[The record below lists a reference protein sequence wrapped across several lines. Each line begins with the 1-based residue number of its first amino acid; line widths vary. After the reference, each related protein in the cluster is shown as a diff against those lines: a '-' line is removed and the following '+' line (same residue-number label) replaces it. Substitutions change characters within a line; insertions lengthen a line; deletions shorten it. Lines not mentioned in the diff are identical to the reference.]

1 MPLEQF
7 DPSGA
12 AGIGPRIGSVTGVSD
27 SSSAQRRRSAALAG
41 HTGDPVSARSALTDI
56 DAPVRIAALRSLARL
71 SELSDEHLSAG
82 LTDPDPSVRI
92 TALDLSAPRVS
103 PPIAALLDDDDPMV
117 VETAAWALGERPDP
131 EPSVIDRLAEIAGGH
146 DDPLARE
153 AAVAALGAIGDP
165 RGLPA
170 VLAATGDKPAVR
182 RRAVVALAAFD
193 GPEVDDAWARARTD
207 RDRQVRDAVDE
218 LLGPVDAPD

>member
-7 DPSGA
+7 DPSGG
-12 AGIGPRIGSVTGVSD
+12 AGGGPLIGKVADVSGP
-27 SSSAQRRRSAALAG
+27 SSAQRRRSAALAG
-41 HTGDPVSARSALTDI
+41 HTGDTDTARAALTDV

-71 SELSDEHLSAG
+71 AELTDEHLSAA
-82 LTDPDPSVRI
+82 LSDPDPSVRI
-92 TALDLSAPRVS
+92 TALDLSAPRAS
-103 PPIAALLDDDDPMV
+103 PPIAALLDDDDAMV
-117 VETAAWALGERPDP
+117 VEIAAWALGERSDPDP
-131 EPSVIDRLAEIAGGH
+131 TVIDRLAEIAGDH
-146 DDPLARE
+146 ADPLARE

-182 RRAVVALAAFD
+182 RRAVVALSAFE
-193 GPEVDDAWARARTD
+193 GPAVDAAWARARTD

-218 LLGPVDAPD
+218 LLGPVDGSD